1 MVGTTSSS
9 VIVICEICMC
19 KCIKAYVRSIPQLT
33 IMADHKHTHKRSF
46 FSSINSQDLVC
57 DTWQDHKPCH
67 ILSKANYNTEYDEIM
82 MRRTEEKERD
92 RCCKGQVWHCTIQV
106 QRKKMWSCWRRVA
119 LLINFGKWLMSRLR
133 FLCRVLVMLI
143 HFILKTTEF
152 PFVQMYTD

>member
-92 RCCKGQVWHCTIQV
+92 RCCYSETDVSRGVLQC
-106 QRKKMWSCWRRVA
+106 RRQATCSNRAKLQFYYFYRMNSV
-119 LLINFGKWLMSRLR
+119 LLSDKNK
-133 FLCRVLVMLI
+133 
-143 HFILKTTEF
+143 
-152 PFVQMYTD
+152 